1 MSDVQ
6 KKIKELVWKEEEF
19 ISEIVDKLKQIMRID
34 EKGNPYFL
42 IQYDK
47 LKDIDKLGLHLIT
60 RFLANR
66 LGATES
72 DLISI
77 KELSR
82 ISGVKY
88 DVAVARLKDMF
99 DKGLVQKEERNG
111 VQYGILPHGINAVT
125 ESVLEWKKKL
135 SKA

>member
-1 MSDVQ
+1 VSSTE
-6 KKIKELVWKEEEF
+6 KKVRELVWKEEDF
-19 ISEIVDKLKQIMRID
+19 MSEIVDKLKQIMRID

-60 RFLANR
+60 HFLAKR
-66 LGATES
+66 LGVMES

-88 DVAVARLKDMF
+88 DVTAARLKDMF
-99 DKGLVQKEERNG
+99 DRGLVQKEEKNG
-111 VQYGILPHGINAVT
+111 VQYGILPHGINVVI
-125 ESVLEWKKKL
+125 ESVLEGKL
-135 SKA
+135 KTQKA

>member
-1 MSDVQ
+1 MSSSQD
-6 KKIKELVWKEEEF
+6 KIKELVWKEEEF
-19 ISEIVDKLKQIMRID
+19 ITEVVDKLKQIMRID

-60 RFLANR
+60 RFLAER
-66 LGATES
+66 LKVTKS
-72 DLISI
+72 NLISI

-88 DVAVARLKDMF
+88 DVAVARLKDML
-99 DKGLVQKEERNG
+99 DKGLVQKEESDG
-111 VQYGILPHGINAVT
+111 VQYGILPHGINVVI
-125 ESVLEWKKKL
+125 ESVLEWKRKL
-135 SKA
+135 SKS